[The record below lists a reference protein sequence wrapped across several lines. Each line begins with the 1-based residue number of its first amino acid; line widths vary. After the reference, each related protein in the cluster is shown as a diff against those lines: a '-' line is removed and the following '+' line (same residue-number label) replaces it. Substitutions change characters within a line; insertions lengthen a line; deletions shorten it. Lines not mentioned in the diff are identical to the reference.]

1 MVRVVKKPEE
11 RRREIVSASRSLFL
25 SQGYE
30 NTTMQ
35 DIMTKLQIAKGTT
48 YHYFKSKEELLEAVV
63 EDMVAE
69 YIGTIEKSLNECK
82 GTALEKMHILVTVG
96 KIASPSTD
104 TLVDALHRFDNREMH
119 ARLLAITLTKL
130 SPLYA
135 RVIAQGCEE
144 GVFQVEH
151 PLECAEILLAGIQ
164 FVTDVG
170 CHPWRPEDLERRM
183 RAIPRLIENQLNAP
197 KGTLSFLSTNA
208 HQRD

>member
-48 YHYFKSKEELLEAVV
+48 YHYFRSKEELLDAVV
-63 EDMVAE
+63 EDMVTE
-69 YIGTIEKSLNECK
+69 YVGTIEKSLNQCG
-82 GTALEKMHILVTVG
+82 GTAFEKMQILVTVG
-96 KIASPSTD
+96 RIVSPSTN
-104 TLVDALHRFDNREMH
+104 TLADALHRSDNREMH
-119 ARLLAITLTKL
+119 ARLLAITIAKL

-135 RVIAQGCEE
+135 RVISQGCEE
-144 GVFQVEH
+144 GVFRVEH

-164 FVTDVG
+164 FVTDIG
-170 CHPWRPEDLERRM
+170 CHPWSPEDLERRM
-183 RAIPRLIENQLNAP
+183 RAIPHLIENQLNAP
-197 KGTLSFLSTNA
+197 KGAFSFLLTNA